1 MFFDKAVQ
9 FNTILKLLF
18 FSLKSLYD
26 SPDIILIEATF
37 YKDSISFIKKT
48 AKNKNEKFKV
58 LNIRNITLEL
68 QRPYYNNAVQIA
80 LVTFF
85 QKKKKSNIAG
95 KYTVIHASA
104 FMLDAQCKVNSQ

>member
-1 MFFDKAVQ
+1 M
-9 FNTILKLLF
+9 
-18 FSLKSLYD
+18 
-26 SPDIILIEATF
+26 
-37 YKDSISFIKKT
+37 
-48 AKNKNEKFKV
+48 
-58 LNIRNITLEL
+58 LEL

-85 QKKKKSNIAG
+85 QKKKKKKSNIAG

>member
-1 MFFDKAVQ
+1 M
-9 FNTILKLLF
+9 
-18 FSLKSLYD
+18 
-26 SPDIILIEATF
+26 
-37 YKDSISFIKKT
+37 
-48 AKNKNEKFKV
+48 
-58 LNIRNITLEL
+58 LEL

-85 QKKKKSNIAG
+85 QKKKKKSNIAG